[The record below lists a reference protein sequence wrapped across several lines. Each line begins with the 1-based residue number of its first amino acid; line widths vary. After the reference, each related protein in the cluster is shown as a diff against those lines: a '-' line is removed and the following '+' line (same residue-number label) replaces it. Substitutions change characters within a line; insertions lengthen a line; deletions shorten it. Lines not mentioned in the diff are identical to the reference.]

1 MIRMMFNQSDYKRI
15 MRVLDNF
22 SRKSYVQNV
31 IAEPMQRR
39 CATGFHHLLINNL
52 NNATA
57 KYSYPHYVRRYSAWK
72 KIQGGYG
79 SAGWWK
85 LSGDL
90 IRAVVKTKGK
100 NGWQV
105 GIKDMKDSG
114 GKSWFGKT
122 AKHPGSLGKPKSIG
136 MYATVME
143 YGTPKGHPAGE
154 HPPRPLFGPTRDEY
168 EKQYWPAEGKRA
180 AKTIMGRWR

>member
-1 MIRMMFNQSDYKRI
+1 MIRMMFNESDYKRI

-39 CATGFHHLLINNL
+39 CATGFHHLLISNL
-52 NNATA
+52 NNASKFADSSWT
-57 KYSYPHYVRRYSAWK
+57 YRHRYAAWK
-72 KIQGGYG
+72 KSWGGY
-79 SAGWWK
+79 WK

-90 IRAVVKTKGK
+90 IRAVVKIKSR
-100 NGWQV
+100 NAVWQV

-122 AKHPGSLGKPKSIG
+122 ASHPGSLGKSKSIG

-168 EKQYWPAEGKRA
+168 EKSDWPAEGKRA
-180 AKTIMGRWR
+180 TQTIRGRWR